1 MKFHPH
7 SLLVNNA
14 MKTGL
19 QIVDFAW
26 AGGPEKIGPTLG
38 AIARRAEEAGFDSLW
53 VMDHF
58 FQVPALSDVADPM
71 LEAYTTLGY
80 VAGQTSH
87 IELGVMVTGVTYRH
101 PGVLLKT
108 VTTLDV
114 LSGGRAWLGL
124 GTGWFEREHIG
135 LGVPLPPLKERFER
149 LEETLQIAHL
159 MWSGE
164 TTDFNGKHYQLNETL
179 NSPPPIRN
187 AILRPPKSAIQNP
200 KSKIQNSHPPILVGG
215 SGETK
220 TLRLVAKYAD
230 ASNFFA
236 RHGDEWLRH
245 KLDVLKAHCEAEGRP
260 YGEISKT
267 VIADQ
272 QAVREPSGHI
282 SAQRVIDHADH
293 LSKLGFDYFHLS
305 LPNLDHASAFDH
317 VQHEIIPAIHRL

>member
-1 MKFHPH
+1 MEVKIHPH

-14 MKTGL
+14 MKIGL

-53 VMDHF
+53 LMDHF
-58 FQVPALSDVADPM
+58 FQVPALGDVADPM
-71 LEAYTTLGY
+71 LEAYTTLGFI
-80 VAGQTSH
+80 AGQTSR

-124 GTGWFEREHIG
+124 GTGWFEREHVG

-164 TTDFNGKHYQLNETL
+164 VAEFNGKHYKLNETL

-187 AILRPPKSAIQNP
+187 PQSAIR
-200 KSKIQNSHPPILVGG
+200 NSHPPLLVGG

-230 ASNFFA
+230 ACNFFA
-236 RHGDEWLRH
+236 RHGDEWLKH
-245 KLDVLKAHCEAEGRP
+245 KLDVLRAHCEAEGRL
-260 YGEISKT
+260 YEEISKT

-272 QAVREPSGHI
+272 QATREPSGVL
-282 SAQRVIDHADH
+282 SAQRVVDHAAH
-293 LSKLGFDYFHLS
+293 LAALGFDYFHLS
-305 LPNLDHASAFDH
+305 IPNVDQASSFGH
-317 VQHEIIPAIHRL
+317 FQHEIIPAIHRL

>member
-1 MKFHPH
+1 MKI
-7 SLLVNNA
+7 
-14 MKTGL
+14 GL

-38 AIARRAEEAGFDSLW
+38 AIARRAEETGFDSLW
-53 VMDHF
+53 LMDHF
-58 FQVPALSDVADPM
+58 FQVPTLGDVADPM
-71 LEAYTTLGY
+71 LEAYTTLSFI
-80 VAGQTSH
+80 AGQTSR

-124 GTGWFEREHIG
+124 GTGWFEREHTG

-159 MWSGE
+159 MWSGQPTE
-164 TTDFNGKHYQLNETL
+164 FKGKHYKLNETL
-179 NSPPPIRN
+179 NSPPTIRN
-187 AILRPPKSAIQNP
+187 PQSAIRNP
-200 KSKIQNSHPPILVGG
+200 SILVGG

-230 ASNFFA
+230 ACNFFA
-236 RHGDEWLRH
+236 RHGDDWLKH
-245 KLDVLKAHCEAEGRP
+245 KLDVLRAHCEAEGRP

-272 QAVREPSGHI
+272 QAMREPSGHI
-282 SAQRVIDHADH
+282 SAQRVIDHATH
-293 LSKLGFDYFHLS
+293 LSNLGFDYFHLS
-305 LPNLDHASAFDH
+305 IPNVDQARAFDH
-317 VQHEIIPAIHRL
+317 FRDEIIPAIHRL